1 MCPAQVRRADFS
13 PDVVS
18 ATRPGRLYP
27 DLAALAAA
35 VMAAGA
41 VLAVAA
47 FEKIGFIA
55 PDPQAL
61 DAAKASAGQDDE
73 AA

>member
-1 MCPAQVRRADFS
+1 VEIVPGWEPGDGARHCALADS
-13 PDVVS
+13 VS
-18 ATRPGRLYP
+18 AA
-27 DLAALAAA
+27 LALRLAAA

-41 VLAVAA
+41 VLVVTA